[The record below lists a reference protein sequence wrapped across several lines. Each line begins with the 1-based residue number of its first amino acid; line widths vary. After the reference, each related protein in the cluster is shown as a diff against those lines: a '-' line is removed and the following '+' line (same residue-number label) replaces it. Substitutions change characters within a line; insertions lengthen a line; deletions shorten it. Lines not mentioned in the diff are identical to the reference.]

1 MSTDIKVMVVDDHAI
16 VREGIRSLLELEQDI
31 SLVTEASSSC
41 ECMTILESDES
52 YNIILMDLKMP
63 GIDGIEATRLIKNQ
77 FPLIK
82 VVILTNY
89 EDDEF
94 VLASIKAGADG
105 YVLKDVN
112 KVDLLKI
119 IRDVLED
126 RGYIDPAVTHKVF
139 DRLKRTSISTSED
152 SHIRPILSQRELQ
165 VLEQLVEGKSNKE
178 IADGIYISLDTVK
191 AHLKNIYKKLGVCSR
206 AQAANTAIREKIIH
220 IYRR

>member
-1 MSTDIKVMVVDDHAI
+1 MNTDIKVMVVDDHAI
-16 VREGIRSLLELEQDI
+16 IREGIRSLLELEHDI
-31 SLVTEASSSC
+31 SLVAEASSSS
-41 ECMTILESDES
+41 ECMEILENDES

-77 FPLIK
+77 FPHIK

-94 VLASIKAGADG
+94 VLESIRVGADG
-105 YVLKDVN
+105 YVLKDVK

-119 IRDVLED
+119 IRSILED
-126 RGYIDPAVTHKVF
+126 RGYIDPAVTRKVF
-139 DRLKRTSISTSED
+139 ERLKRTSISTSED
-152 SHIRPILSQRELQ
+152 SHVRPVLSQRELQ

-178 IADGIYISLDTVK
+178 IAETVCLSLDTVK

-206 AQAANTAIREKIIH
+206 SQAAKAAIKEEIIH
-220 IYRR
+220 ISRR